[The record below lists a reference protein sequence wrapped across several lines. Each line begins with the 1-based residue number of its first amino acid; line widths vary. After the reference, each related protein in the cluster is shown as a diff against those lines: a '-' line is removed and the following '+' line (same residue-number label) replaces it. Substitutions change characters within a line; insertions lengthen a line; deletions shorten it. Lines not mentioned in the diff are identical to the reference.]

1 MCDWMSFESQE
12 YDENMRVFHLQIE
25 PTNEEFAREKRLDWY
40 KRLSIKLK
48 IGAIVCILLAIL
60 RFKSKTHSNNTQNEH
75 NLWADQSNFVQHDV
89 MTSSAFNLHRW
100 WCLGVKCAKE
110 KLKKNN
116 GSNKSR
122 KRLFF
127 SENRFKERLLL
138 Q

>member
-12 YDENMRVFHLQIE
+12 YDEKMRAFHFKSSQLMK
-25 PTNEEFAREKRLDWY
+25 NLREKRLEWY

-60 RFKSKTHSNNTQNEH
+60 RFKSKTHSNNTQDEH

-89 MTSSAFNLHRW
+89 MTSSAFNLMMMP
-100 WCLGVKCAKE
+100 WCKMCKRE
-110 KLKKNN
+110 NEKNN
-116 GSNKSR
+116 GSNNSR

-127 SENRFKERLLL
+127 LWKPI
-138 Q
+138 